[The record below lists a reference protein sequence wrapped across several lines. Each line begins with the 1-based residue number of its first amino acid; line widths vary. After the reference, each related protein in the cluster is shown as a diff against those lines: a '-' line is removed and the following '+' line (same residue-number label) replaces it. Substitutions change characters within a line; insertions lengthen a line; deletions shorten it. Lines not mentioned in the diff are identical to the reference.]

1 MKRKNVLGVVTS
13 AALIAASVMGS
24 TVPAFA
30 EEEEVTLTFWTPS
43 WREAAEA
50 PIIEDFM
57 KKYPNIKIDVTYM
70 SSDDIKANTKIA
82 ASSGTLPDMW
92 YNWSGV
98 LAEFYAENGLCMD
111 LTDYAAENGWEEKYL
126 EGAIEQCSY
135 NGQLIGLPQNLVSL
149 DMYYRADIF
158 EEYGIKVP
166 TTLAELETACDTL
179 VENGVTPFAAGAG
192 ANIMR

>member
-98 LAEFYAENGLCMD
+98 LAEFYAENGL
-111 LTDYAAENGWEEKYL
+111 TW
-126 EGAIEQCSY
+126 
-135 NGQLIGLPQNLVSL
+135 
-149 DMYYRADIF
+149 
-158 EEYGIKVP
+158 
-166 TTLAELETACDTL
+166 T
-179 VENGVTPFAAGAG
+179 
-192 ANIMR
+192 